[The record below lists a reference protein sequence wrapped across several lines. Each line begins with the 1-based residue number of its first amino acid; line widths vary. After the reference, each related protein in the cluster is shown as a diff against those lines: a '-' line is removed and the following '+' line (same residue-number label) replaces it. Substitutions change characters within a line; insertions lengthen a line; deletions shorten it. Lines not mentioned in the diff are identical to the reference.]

1 MLDSKEIVHA
11 IHKRMIDLQMVMSD
25 ACEYLAD
32 LDESD
37 DMVMIYST
45 RYNEAYERYR
55 ELRALLNEITGEDDM
70 LDNAQVHYNLMQ
82 DHRGDDADVLE

>member
-1 MLDSKEIVHA
+1 MMKSKEIVHA

-25 ACEYLAD
+25 ACEYLTD

-37 DMVMIYST
+37 DMVAIYSN

-55 ELRALLNEITGEDDM
+55 ELRDLLSEIMGEDE
-70 LDNAQVHYNLMQ
+70 
-82 DHRGDDADVLE
+82 LE